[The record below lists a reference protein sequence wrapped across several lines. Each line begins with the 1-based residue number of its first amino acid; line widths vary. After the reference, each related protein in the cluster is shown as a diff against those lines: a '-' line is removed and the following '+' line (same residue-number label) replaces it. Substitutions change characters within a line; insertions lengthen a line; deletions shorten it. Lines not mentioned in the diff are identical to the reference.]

1 MHKAITLSLVLVFFV
16 ATYAVALNPKS
27 NFRIKPAIAREI
39 VPTQAFV
46 SLSPNPAENN
56 VNPVLL
62 TIRIEPPPPTPDD
75 TFDRIYFPITRPD
88 GTVIDMHYTNTQG
101 SYSGKIYL
109 SSTGNYTIR
118 VSFPGQTFANGTI
131 YYLPCENQTIF
142 TRLPPPPPLWSNEGS
157 WTTKAPM
164 HQARSGLGV
173 AAVNGKIYA
182 IGGTTASGFLPSM
195 PGSMILGLSDIG
207 GLVGTNEEYDPV
219 TNIWTYKASMPTPRI
234 MFATAVCQNKIYC
247 IGGKTAEGYTSVNE
261 VYDPFTDTWETKA
274 PMPEATGW
282 LTANVVKDKIYLI
295 DYSGKNFLY
304 DPATDSW
311 IIKTP
316 APSPAFD
323 GYASAVFGKKIYV
336 IGGLSEDQHYN
347 LNQIYDVETDSWS
360 YGARPPSSHGGGSA
374 GVTTG
379 EMALIRIY
387 VFGNRANLIQGEE
400 KTFVRIYN
408 PKTDSWGFG
417 ADTPAKRYNFGVAV
431 LNDTFYAIG
440 GHTYSFPGDYAPVA
454 LNEQYVPIDHGTPD
468 PSYVPPDVT
477 PPEIAVLSPENRTYH
492 TVDVALNFTVNE
504 PVSSMRYTLD
514 GENLVEISGNTTL
527 IGLPYGSHNL
537 TVYATDAADNTGS
550 SETVY
555 FTIAEEPEP
564 FPVTPVATA
573 SVATIAVVS
582 VGLLVY
588 FKKRKH

>member
-1 MHKAITLSLVLVFFV
+1 MQKVITLILVLVFFA
-16 ATYAVALNPKS
+16 ATYAVLLTPKS
-27 NFRIKPAIAREI
+27 IFLIKTAIAQEI

-46 SLSPNPAENN
+46 SFSPNPAANN
-56 VNPVLL
+56 IDPVLL
-62 TIRIEPPPPTPDD
+62 TIRVEPPPPTPSDKYHL
-75 TFDRIYFPITRPD
+75 IYFPITRPD
-88 GTVIDMHYTNTQG
+88 GTVIDMQYTNTQG

-109 SSTGNYTIR
+109 SSTGNYTVR

-131 YYLPCENQTIF
+131 YYLPCETQTTF
-142 TRLPPPPPLWSNEGS
+142 TRLPPPPPPWSNEGS

-164 HQARSGLGV
+164 HQARSDLGV
-173 AAVNGKIYA
+173 AVVNSKIYA

-207 GLVGTNEEYDPV
+207 GIVGTNEEYDPA
-219 TNIWTYKASMPTPRI
+219 TNIWKYKASMPTPRI
-234 MFATAVCQNKIYC
+234 MFATAVYQNKIYC
-247 IGGKTAEGYTSVNE
+247 IGGKTSEGYTSVNE
-261 VYDPFTDTWETKA
+261 VYDPATDTWETKA
-274 PMPEATGW
+274 PMPEAIGW
-282 LTANVVKDKIYLI
+282 LTANVVNDKIYLF
-295 DYSGKNFLY
+295 DYSGKNFLF

-311 IIKTP
+311 TIKTP

-387 VFGNRANLIQGEE
+387 VFGTRANLIQGEE

-417 ADTPAKRYNFGVAV
+417 ADTPVKRYNFGVAV

-454 LNEQYVPIDHGTPD
+454 LNEQYVPISYGTPD

-477 PPEIAVLSPENRTYH
+477 PPEIAVLSPENVTYY

-504 PVSSMRYTLD
+504 SVSSMSYALD
-514 GENLVEISGNTTL
+514 GENFVEISGNTTL

-537 TVYATDAADNTGS
+537 TVYATDVAGNIGT
-550 SETVY
+550 SETIN
-555 FTIAEEPEP
+555 FTIAEEPKP
-564 FPVTPVATA
+564 FPVAPIAVA
-573 SVATIAVVS
+573 SVATVAVVG

-588 FKKRKH
+588 FKKRKR